1 MRAIIPALF
10 VLALMAGCARH
21 TSTGPNASPA
31 TDNKTSC
38 EAAGGK
44 WKTLTRHCDMD

>member
-1 MRAIIPALF
+1 MRAIIPA
-10 VLALMAGCARH
+10 VVMLALLAGCARH
-21 TSTGPNASPA
+21 TSSGSASPA
-31 TDNKTSC
+31 TDNKASC

>member
-1 MRAIIPALF
+1 MKTIIPVLI
-10 VLALMAGCARH
+10 VLALGVGCARH
-21 TSTGPNASPA
+21 SSNQPSASPSL
-31 TDNKTSC
+31 DNKASC